1 MAISVLGAVLYL
13 GVVEAVAAAVDVW
26 LNLEGTA
33 AWLNPYRAMLAILAP
48 LSGSGGAAHFA
59 QTAFGCVAVL
69 VAIGGALN
77 AVAIARLR
85 VWNPSQAV
93 HEAPRETD
101 SEAATVQRAR
111 TRSIW
116 NNPIIWR
123 EICTRAYGRRVFFI
137 KLAYS
142 VFALGVVAYLMRSAG
157 TGELVLG
164 MISPVGFAIVL
175 LSLLSLTLINAQ
187 AVTALTSE
195 RDGRTLELLLATN
208 ITAKEFI
215 YGKLGG
221 TFYNTKEVIAIP
233 LLLAAYYAWQG
244 TFSWESFVYIVL
256 GFAVLAPFAA
266 MLGLHSGLS
275 FDSSRSAIGNSL
287 GTLFFLF
294 VGIFVFMMLLVEAR
308 SSFFIQFQSFI
319 VFIGAGSMGLYA
331 SLTRKNP
338 SAALTLSAGLLPF
351 LTFYAITEFLLQGT
365 LGVCLAI
372 AGAYGFATLAMLVP
386 AVSEFDVALGRTT
399 LDKG

>member
-1 MAISVLGAVLYL
+1 
-13 GVVEAVAAAVDVW
+13 
-26 LNLEGTA
+26 
-33 AWLNPYRAMLAILAP
+33 AMLAILAP

-59 QTAFGCVAVL
+59 QTALGCVAVL
-69 VAIGGALN
+69 LAIGAALN

-93 HEAPRETD
+93 HEAPKETD
-101 SEAATVQRAR
+101 SETDAVQRAR
-111 TRSIW
+111 ARHIW

-137 KLAYS
+137 KLAYY
-142 VFALGVVAYLMRSAG
+142 VLALGVVAYLMRSAG
-157 TGELVLG
+157 AGELVLG

-221 TFYNTKEVIAIP
+221 TFYNTKELIAIP

-256 GFAVLAPFAA
+256 GFAVLVVFAA

-319 VFIGAGSMGLYA
+319 VFIGVGSIGLYA

-372 AGAYGFATLAMLVP
+372 ACAYGFATLAMLVP